1 MEDMENR
8 GLTEKQ
14 RDILDFLNSF
24 IAENGY
30 PPSLREI
37 CARFHIKGPKN
48 AGKHLTA
55 LEKKGFI
62 KRSSGLPRAV
72 RVVGPAPLHPPAPP
86 IAPPERG
93 GMAVPIAGRVRA
105 GTPHLAIEDIA
116 GYVTLDEPFFKCS
129 GAFLLKIEGD
139 SMIGAG
145 INDGDYIVVK
155 PDVHVVNNDIVVA
168 LLNEE
173 ATVKRLFK
181 MGDMYILKPENPMM
195 EPVYVKEGS
204 GDFSVI
210 GKVISI
216 IKRLGEKGG
225 KATAAQIPF
234 SDL

>member
-1 MEDMENR
+1 MENR

-14 RDILDFLNSF
+14 KVVLSFLTTF
-24 IAENGY
+24 ITENGY

-37 CARFHIKGPKN
+37 CAQFNIKGPKN
-48 AGKHLTA
+48 ARKHLTA

-62 KRSSGLPRAV
+62 KRSSGLQRAM
-72 RVVGPAPLHPPAPP
+72 RVVDKAPTPAPP
-86 IAPPERG
+86 AHFPAKE

-105 GTPHLAIEDIA
+105 GSPHLAIEDIT
-116 GYVTLDEPFFKCS
+116 GHVTLDEQFFKCA

-145 INDGDYIVVK
+145 INDGDYIVVR
-155 PDVHVVNNDIVVA
+155 PDVDVVNNDIVVA
-168 LLNEE
+168 LLDNE

-195 EPVYVKEGS
+195 EPVYVKEGT
-204 GDFSVI
+204 GDFSII

-216 IKRLGEKGG
+216 IKRIGAQPG
-225 KATAAQIPF
+225 KTPPSIPF